1 VQPKTAAPLG
11 KERVC
16 SFSGD
21 PHLTSFLGTQFDLHL
36 EGVYTLLEYGED
48 VKIQM
53 LIKNCGGNPSWLAGG
68 LKVSCARQ
76 LAVQLQANTRALV
89 VDHKTGGWVWCTEGA
104 CASRPYPAP
113 LYKMCDESNRAC
125 VEGKRTLT
133 GTDVTIDTVQF
144 KVSVN
149 ASTSSL
155 FGGIKLKAESSWF
168 LSAPGACGGGPTST
182 NQLAPIGSRETGDLN
197 AAQKTTQLFPC
208 RRCIRGGARWA
219 GFCQCNE
226 FLVAPAA
233 QLTSVA
239 ITNDARNTDSFIM
252 PKTVYGSD
260 GVDVMNN
267 KVCLDALRA
276 HPAGALALSVS
287 ALKEETEA
295 IVAGCVA
302 DRIAG
307 MDVTPRVQVDQLCMV
322 AYLEGQRGNPDPNL
336 CKLQRQC
343 PPALQSSICDLRPNL
358 DRSFVQPCASIKDK
372 KQCCLSSERANSQN
386 ACIAGDYAGGA
397 KCAAVEWLTAQSFS
411 VQQAA
416 DSCEGATPLPA
427 IARNY

>member
-1 VQPKTAAPLG
+1 
-11 KERVC
+11 
-16 SFSGD
+16 
-21 PHLTSFLGTQFDLHL
+21 
-36 EGVYTLLEYGED
+36 
-48 VKIQM
+48 
-53 LIKNCGGNPSWLAGG
+53 
-68 LKVSCARQ
+68 
-76 LAVQLQANTRALV
+76 
-89 VDHKTGGWVWCTEGA
+89 
-104 CASRPYPAP
+104 
-113 LYKMCDESNRAC
+113 MCDESNRAC

-208 RRCIRGGARWA
+208 RRCIRGGGYRTNVTQGWGY

-372 KQCCLSSERANSQN
+372 QQCCSSSERADSQN
-386 ACIAGDYAGGA
+386 PCIAGNYAGGA